1 MKKAL
6 IKVIN
11 ILGWLPSKVFHLTM
25 HCVFYNWKEIKLEP
39 KTKNANYEIIIRPGW
54 AHLYDIRFFTKNE
67 IYFYKNITQQYLNI
81 SSVFVWI
88 IIIRRPVA
96 KEVPTAKAN

>member
-11 ILGWLPSKVFHLTM
+11 ILGWLSSKLFHLAIRR
-25 HCVFYNWKEIKLEP
+25 VFFNWEEIKLER
-39 KTKNANYEIIIRPGW
+39 KTKKANYEIIIRPGDV
-54 AHLYDIRFFTKNE
+54 YFNDIRFFTKNE
-67 IYFYKNITQQYLNI
+67 IYFYKNIRQQYLNAYLTL
-81 SSVFVWI
+81 VWI

-96 KEVPTAKAN
+96 KEVPAAKAN